1 MINISK
7 ELMSAMV
14 EKKNAI
20 ANHND
25 TTEIDWKL
33 NALKDFKTKK
43 IEFETS
49 GSGKEYNEAAE
60 LEILKRMIKQRQ
72 VAQKEYL
79 EAHRQDLAF
88 KEGYESEV
96 LEKLLPEL
104 PSSQKMEETYL
115 EWRQNLVSDIEFPNI
130 SKREMGLAI
139 KSVSEK
145 FALIDK
151 GLLSQVIKKFIKE

>member
-1 MINISK
+1 M
-7 ELMSAMV
+7 LAMV
-14 EKKNAI
+14 EKKDAI
-20 ANHND
+20 TRHDD

-60 LEILKRMIKQRQ
+60 LEILKRLIKQRQ

-79 EAHRQDLAF
+79 EAGRQDLAY

-104 PSSQKMEETYL
+104 PNSQKMEEAYL
-115 EWRQNLVSDIEFPNI
+115 DWRQNLVSDLEFPNI
-130 SKREMGLAI
+130 HKREMGLAI

-151 GLLSQVIKKFIKE
+151 GLLSQVIKKFIIE